1 MVNGISVS
9 PAAECKRWLEL
20 EGRHVSVKNSER
32 KETKRKFQAMHNVV
46 RGLDEKLSGLKY
58 NAPVLEK
65 GMKSKDMY
73 HIYACP
79 ELGLQNIA
87 MRQIPCFCYAC
98 RAQIKLPWQ
107 NNVEPEKQPSF
118 KK

>member
-1 MVNGISVS
+1 
-9 PAAECKRWLEL
+9 
-20 EGRHVSVKNSER
+20 
-32 KETKRKFQAMHNVV
+32 MHNVV

-79 ELGLQNIA
+79 QL
-87 MRQIPCFCYAC
+87 
-98 RAQIKLPWQ
+98 
-107 NNVEPEKQPSF
+107 
-118 KK
+118 